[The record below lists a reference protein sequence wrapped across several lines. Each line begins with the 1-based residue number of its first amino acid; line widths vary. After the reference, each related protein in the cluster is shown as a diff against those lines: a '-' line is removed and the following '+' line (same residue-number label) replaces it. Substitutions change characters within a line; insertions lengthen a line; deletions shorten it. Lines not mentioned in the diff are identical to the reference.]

1 MRCGRGFVLLFLVS
15 ATCGRTASIP
25 ILPPAD
31 ASSANTG
38 SADASPTVPGKTVT
52 DAAMTDLP
60 TGTTDAG
67 TAPGT
72 ETIDAAMTEGSA
84 GTPDAG
90 MNRDTGMADAPIIEG
105 GASDG
110 GAADRGLPEIGS
122 DSGSAPLRN
131 ETLTIMD
138 QGRART
144 VIVHAP
150 AHGPGLV
157 ALVFSL
163 HGSGETAA
171 GQRTYTNLDQSADT
185 HGFIAAYPEGAI
197 PVGAGFGWNVTG
209 QVLTT
214 GALPPAGSADDNA
227 FFIHAIT
234 FLSERYPVDPKRVYA
249 SGFSGGARMT
259 SQLGCELS
267 TLVAAVAPFAGLRFP
282 APCSATRAVSVV
294 TFHGTADTTNP
305 YNGNGPA
312 YWTYS
317 VPSAAQQWGAHN
329 SCATTPTVSAVSR
342 SVELTSYTGCAEG
355 TTVNLYTIA
364 GMGHEVPGVPGGNPA
379 IAGMETMWTFFAAHP
394 LP

>member
-1 MRCGRGFVLLFLVS
+1 MKRGRGFVLLFAVS
-15 ATCGRTASIP
+15 ATCSRTASTP
-25 ILPPAD
+25 ILLPAD
-31 ASSANTG
+31 ASGAG
-38 SADASPTVPGKTVT
+38 ADTADTSPPAPGTAIT
-52 DAAMTDLP
+52 DAAMTGLS
-60 TGTTDAG
+60 TETTDAA
-67 TAPGT
+67 TTPDT
-72 ETIDAAMTEGSA
+72 EIIDAAMTEGSA
-84 GTPDAG
+84 GTTDAG
-90 MNRDTGMADAPIIEG
+90 MARDTGTADTPITEG
-105 GASDG
+105 GASEGRAADG
-110 GAADRGLPEIGS
+110 GQPENGNG
-122 DSGSAPLRN
+122 SGSAPLRN
-131 ETLTIMD
+131 ETLSIMD
-138 QGRART
+138 QGRTRT
-144 VIVHAP
+144 VVVHAP

-157 ALVFSL
+157 PLVFSL
-163 HGSGETAA
+163 HGSGGTAA
-171 GQRTYTNLDQSADT
+171 DQRTYTNMDQSADA

-214 GALPPAGSADDNA
+214 GALPPPGSADDNA

-234 FLSERYPVDPKRVYA
+234 FLSERYPVDPKRVYV

-259 SQLGCELS
+259 SQIGCELS
-267 TLVAAVAPFAGLRFP
+267 TVVAAVAPFAGLRFP
-282 APCSATRAVSVV
+282 TPCSATRAVPVV

-329 SCATTPTVSAVSR
+329 SCGPSPTVSAVSS

-355 TTVNLYTIA
+355 ATVNLYTIA

-379 IAGMETMWTFFAAHP
+379 IAGIETMWTFFAAHP